1 MSNVRSNFKSQYS
14 NIGLTCPLPG
24 CSEIE
29 DDQHLLKCNVTSS
42 LRSES
47 IGSIDKLLSGK
58 VEEQVRVIKLLVSA
72 ENIRDSMLE
81 EQTIS

>member
-1 MSNVRSNFKSQYS
+1 M
-14 NIGLTCPLPG
+14 
-24 CSEIE
+24 
-29 DDQHLLKCNVTSS
+29 TSS

-47 IGSIDKLLSGK
+47 TGSIDKLLNGK